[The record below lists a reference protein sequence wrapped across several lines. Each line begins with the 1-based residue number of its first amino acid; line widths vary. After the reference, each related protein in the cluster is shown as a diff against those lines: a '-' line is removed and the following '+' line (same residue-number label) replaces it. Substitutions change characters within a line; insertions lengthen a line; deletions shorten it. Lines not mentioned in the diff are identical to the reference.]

1 MKHFYLI
8 TNEIKDPSGQYTE
21 RITTYLKARGGEI
34 TCVDN
39 TAEAIGAAISK
50 SGRPGAETAD
60 NGRTDEAACA
70 LVLGGDGT
78 LLRAARNMTDSDI
91 PLLGMNLGTL
101 GYLAE
106 VEIGSIEQALDR
118 LLADAYT
125 REERMMLEGHV
136 YLQDKAGVPTE
147 TASDAGVE
155 ENYALNDIVISRC
168 GSLQILTFDIYV
180 NGQFLNSYSAD
191 GMIVA
196 TPTGSTGY
204 NMSAGGP
211 IVEPAANL
219 LLLTPICP
227 HTLNTR
233 SIVLAPED
241 EIRIEISQGKD
252 GRMQTV
258 EANFD
263 GSHKVIMQTGDS
275 IMIRKASKTTGIL
288 KLNTESFLTILHKKM
303 SE

>member
-1 MKHFYLI
+1 MKQFYLI
-8 TNEIKDPSGQYTE
+8 TNAGKDPDQIYTK
-21 RITTYLKARGGEI
+21 RIVEYIRTHGGNAV
-34 TCVDN
+34 CVDGEK
-39 TAEAIGAAISK
+39 TVAEQA
-50 SGRPGAETAD
+50 SGSQPD
-60 NGRTDEAACA
+60 CV

-78 LLRAARNMTDSDI
+78 LLRAARNMIDKDI
-91 PLLGMNLGTL
+91 PLLGINLGTL

-106 VEIGSIEQALDR
+106 VESSNLETALDQ
-118 LLADAYT
+118 LLQDDFT
-125 REERMMLEGHV
+125 REERMMLVGRV
-136 YLQDKAGVPTE
+136 DKQGV
-147 TASDAGVE
+147 SE

-168 GSLQILTFDIYV
+168 GTLQILTFHIYV

-191 GMIVA
+191 GIIVA

-211 IVEPAANL
+211 IVEPCAKL

-233 SIVLAPED
+233 SIILAPED
-241 EIRIEISQGKD
+241 EIRIEIPQGRD
-252 GRMQTV
+252 GQMQTV

-263 GSHKVIMQTGDS
+263 GSHKITLQTGDH
-275 IMIRKASKTTGIL
+275 IVIRKAVRTTGIL
-288 KLNTESFLTILHKKM
+288 KLNTESFLAVLHKKM

>member
-1 MKHFYLI
+1 MKQFYLI
-8 TNEIKDPSGQYTE
+8 TNAGKDPDQIYTK
-21 RITTYLKARGGEI
+21 RIAEYIRSHGGNAV
-34 TCVDN
+34 CVDGEKPVSEQVN
-39 TAEAIGAAISK
+39 VSQ
-50 SGRPGAETAD
+50 PD
-60 NGRTDEAACA
+60 CV

-78 LLRAARNMTDSDI
+78 LLRAARNMMDKDI
-91 PLLGMNLGTL
+91 PLLGINLGTL

-106 VEIGSIEQALDR
+106 VESSNLESALDQ
-118 LLADAYT
+118 LLQDDFT
-125 REERMMLEGHV
+125 REERMMLVGRVEK
-136 YLQDKAGVPTE
+136 QGV
-147 TASDAGVE
+147 SE

-168 GSLQILTFDIYV
+168 GTLQILTFQIYV

-191 GMIVA
+191 GIIVA

-211 IVEPAANL
+211 IVEPCARL

-233 SIVLAPED
+233 SIILAPED
-241 EIRIEISQGKD
+241 EIRIEIPQGRD
-252 GRMQTV
+252 GQMQTV

-263 GSHKVIMQTGDS
+263 GSHKITLQTGDH
-275 IMIRKASKTTGIL
+275 IVIRKAVKTTGIL
-288 KLNTESFLTILHKKM
+288 KLNTESFLAVLHKKM